1 MRIILISLLL
11 VFTSSMSIYS
21 QSRKI
26 ENLKTD
32 YLQSALLEFNNK
44 KLPVN
49 KWENKDTLKYHITG
63 EFQFMS
69 EKKWEKY
76 LGNIE
81 NLIGIKIIET
91 ENFDDSDIEIFF
103 GELDEYFIKNNIKAP
118 GKINLDEFDNWNN
131 RSYNNKKQLT
141 KTSFCIVPSRTKD
154 SKRGNFNLKKL
165 FLRSLGLLGELK
177 SEYSVFYK
185 YQTQYNSHL
194 SKNDKKIIKIH
205 YDESIKAGMKLEEI
219 ELALNKVDMPA
230 ILKERY

>member
-1 MRIILISLLL
+1 ML
-11 VFTSSMSIYS
+11 
-21 QSRKI
+21 
-26 ENLKTD
+26 
-32 YLQSALLEFNNK
+32 LLEFNNK

-131 RSYNNKKQLT
+131 RSYNSKKQLT

-219 ELALNKVDMPA
+219 ELALNKVDMPT

>member
-1 MRIILISLLL
+1 MRITIISLLL
-11 VFTSSMSIYS
+11 VFTSGMSIYS

-26 ENLKTD
+26 ENLKID
-32 YLQSALLEFNNK
+32 YIQSALLEFNNK

-63 EFQFMS
+63 EFKFMS
-69 EKKWEKY
+69 KKNWEKY
-76 LGNIE
+76 LVNIE

-91 ENFDDSDIEIFF
+91 ENFDDSDIKIFF
-103 GELDEYFIKNNIKAP
+103 GELDQYFIKNNIKAP
-118 GKINLDEFDNWNN
+118 GKINLEEFDNWNN

-154 SKRGNFNLKKL
+154 SKRGNFNLKKQ
-165 FLRSLGLLGELK
+165 FLKSLGLLGGLEN
-177 SEYSVFYK
+177 EFSVFNK
-185 YQTQYNSHL
+185 YQTKYNFHL

-205 YDESIKAGMKLEEI
+205 YDQSIKAGMDLEDI
-219 ELALNKVDMPA
+219 ELALNKVDMQK